1 MMTVDCPFEGNKLM
15 TMGKPVLM
23 AAIITV
29 LVMVAIL
36 PGEGSARSCFIDIRG
51 HHLKVE
57 VADTTEKMILGLSHR
72 EKLRDNEGMLF
83 VYHDWD
89 RRTFWMKDMKFDLD
103 ILWID
108 GDKIVR
114 ISRNARAENSHPLR
128 IYDSNVP
135 VNMVL
140 EINAG
145 LTDLWGIKEG
155 QLIRISE
162 K

>member
-1 MMTVDCPFEGNKLM
+1 MTVDCPFEGDRLM
-15 TMGKPVLM
+15 TMGKPMHM
-23 AAIITV
+23 AAILTIIALLAV
-29 LVMVAIL
+29 L
-36 PGEGSARSCFIDIRG
+36 PGVGNARSCFVDIRG
-51 HHLKVE
+51 HHIEVE
-57 VADTTEKMILGLSHR
+57 IADTQEKMILGLSHR
-72 EKLRDNEGMLF
+72 EKLKDNEGMLF
-83 VYHDWD
+83 IYRDRD

-103 ILWID
+103 ILWIA

-128 IYDSNVP
+128 VYDSDVP

-145 LTDLWGIKEG
+145 LSDQWGIKEG
-155 QLIRISE
+155 QHIRISE